1 MLGTTSPHPD
11 RSRLTARIRWSQ
23 APKTAPTTDW
33 VSVDL
38 YQSEVAG
45 IAEGERPGD
54 EGEDVRGDRRGD
66 TSLEGDERGPLGGD
80 EPLEPMRVE
89 ALTRPPRQGVVR
101 ENPLADDGDP
111 ATVPSAVPESE
122 EVIPVNAVSTWVLPS
137 GVAVGR

>member
-54 EGEDVRGDRRGD
+54 EGEDVRGIGAATHRSRETNADR
-66 TSLEGDERGPLGGD
+66 
-80 EPLEPMRVE
+80 
-89 ALTRPPRQGVVR
+89 
-101 ENPLADDGDP
+101 
-111 ATVPSAVPESE
+111 
-122 EVIPVNAVSTWVLPS
+122 S
-137 GVAVGR
+137 GEMNH